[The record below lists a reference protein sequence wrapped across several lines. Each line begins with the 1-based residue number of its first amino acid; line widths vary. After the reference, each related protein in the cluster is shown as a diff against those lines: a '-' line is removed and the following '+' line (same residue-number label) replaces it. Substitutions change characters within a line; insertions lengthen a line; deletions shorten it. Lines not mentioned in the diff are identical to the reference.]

1 MQKKLLEIIVCPF
14 CYTRLFMNDTETE
27 LICNIENISFP
38 LKQGIPVL
46 LKNQIRYLN
55 CKIIDNQ

>member
-38 LKQGIPVL
+38 LKKGIPVL

-55 CKIIDNQ
+55 YKIIDNQ